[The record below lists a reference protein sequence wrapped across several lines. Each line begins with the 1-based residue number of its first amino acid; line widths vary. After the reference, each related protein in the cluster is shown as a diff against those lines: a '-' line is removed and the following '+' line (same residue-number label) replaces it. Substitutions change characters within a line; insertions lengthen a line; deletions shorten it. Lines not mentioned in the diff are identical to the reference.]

1 MDDTNEHSLPLE
13 SDLYQTLE
21 CGADGKP
28 GGILITSVSQ
38 QVIPHVWLGGYK
50 ALETVEFLEKNKIT
64 CILTLGHFKPCYSP
78 GRFLHKVS
86 YDKIERTHPSLRMTY
101 TVVTQIIPITDNPEA
116 NIIQYFPESTAFIE
130 QAIKENHNILVHCL
144 AGVSRSPTILTAY
157 LMATRRLRW
166 KEALAIIK
174 QTRPF
179 VNPNPGFIEQL
190 KLFQEMNYTFDPNH
204 PAYLEYLH
212 KHPVDAGHVGHED
225 EYE

>member
-1 MDDTNEHSLPLE
+1 MHSDIGPFQAVLL
-13 SDLYQTLE
+13 
-21 CGADGKP
+21 A
-28 GGILITSVSQ
+28 
-38 QVIPHVWLGGYK
+38 
-50 ALETVEFLEKNKIT
+50 
-64 CILTLGHFKPCYSP
+64 
-78 GRFLHKVS
+78 RKVS
-86 YDKIERTHPSLRMTY
+86 TQGELKINEAHLNAYLRT
-101 TVVTQIIPITDNPEA
+101 VTQIIPITDNPEA
-116 NIIQYFPESTAFIE
+116 NIIRYFPESTAFIE

-157 LMATRRLRW
+157 LMATQKLRW

-190 KLFQEMNYTFDPNH
+190 KLFQEMNYTFDPKH